1 MDRNIRD
8 GIFATLPGIEGA
20 ESSFLAFEQ
29 GQPVLHLDLS
39 PLDSAQLLQQR
50 RIEGYTRN
58 VARFTATLNGSFT
71 TNGRFTCALD
81 DLLVEVP
88 WDEDRGG
95 FDRDVV
101 HSAFAF
107 FDPRA
112 VDQFFFQEFL
122 ALGTAV
128 DGEVI
133 SLDNADLAHKYT
145 PAHAKN
151 LAISLTTR
159 SALYGPAADVL
170 SRSNYE
176 RVCLRMDFTEPTDL
190 DTARRKIAAVQ
201 SLIEAIGKPGPHY
214 LRELSVLSSE
224 PGTEGLSIVDW
235 WSKVLL
241 GERGAVPNS
250 DGDPLRSGGFSDGR
264 LGPTGLKELGGLA
277 ALGRWIDL
285 CDDVPHLLS
294 VLDAQSRGF
303 ALDAR
308 ASILSLA
315 VGWEHLAAHSRGAV
329 EQAAWREISALV
341 TDAKEYLEVHRQ
353 MIELCWNTYTKIK
366 HVALRGGES
375 DSRATIRDDDH
386 ESLELAA
393 EFMYLATLAAA
404 FKIADIPDPYPV
416 TFRLFAH
423 DDERGWWPQ
432 WTEVATTYSKT
443 S

>member
-1 MDRNIRD
+1 LRQAHLGRLRPAHRAGPGRGPGGGALPGPCGRRAHKGVLRTAAGALRQASLAATPCELGKVRAATAILVETAAMDRSIRD

-20 ESSFLAFEQ
+20 ESSLLAFEQ
-29 GQPVLHLDLS
+29 GQLVLHLDLS
-39 PLDSAQLLQQR
+39 PLNSAQLLQQR

-101 HSAFAF
+101 HSAFVF

-112 VDQFFFQEFL
+112 VDQFFFQESQ

-170 SRSNYE
+170 SRSNYG

-224 PGTEGLSIVDW
+224 PGTEGLSI
-235 WSKVLL
+235 
-241 GERGAVPNS
+241 
-250 DGDPLRSGGFSDGR
+250 
-264 LGPTGLKELGGLA
+264 
-277 ALGRWIDL
+277 
-285 CDDVPHLLS
+285 
-294 VLDAQSRGF
+294 
-303 ALDAR
+303 
-308 ASILSLA
+308 
-315 VGWEHLAAHSRGAV
+315 
-329 EQAAWREISALV
+329 
-341 TDAKEYLEVHRQ
+341 
-353 MIELCWNTYTKIK
+353 
-366 HVALRGGES
+366 
-375 DSRATIRDDDH
+375 
-386 ESLELAA
+386 
-393 EFMYLATLAAA
+393 
-404 FKIADIPDPYPV
+404 
-416 TFRLFAH
+416 
-423 DDERGWWPQ
+423 
-432 WTEVATTYSKT
+432 
-443 S
+443 